1 MTGSDAS
8 GLWALAGIF
17 GGMGAIGLT
26 LWSLRNAPRM
36 ALPKDLDSTWRFR
49 SKLGLKVLADQVA
62 AHTHAHVREGLMQG
76 LPQTT
81 TAGVRCTPPGPV
93 RLRIDVVDRGF
104 PGTPFVAIFRR
115 AGPWV
120 RVELRGSRAR
130 LFPWQRCNRRQSL
143 LAQQTLLVGLA
154 GLNAGDLECVPGP

>member
-1 MTGSDAS
+1 MPSSDAS

-17 GGMGAIGLT
+17 GGMGAIGLY
-26 LWSLRNAPRM
+26 LCSLRNAPRM
-36 ALPKDLDSTWRFR
+36 TLPKGMDSTWRFR
-49 SKLGLKVLADQVA
+49 SRLGLKVLADQVA
-62 AHTHAHVREGLMQG
+62 VHTHAHVSEGLKQG

-120 RVELRGSRAR
+120 SVELRGSGAR
-130 LFPWQRCNRRQSL
+130 LFPWQRCNHRQSL
-143 LAQQTLLVGLA
+143 LAQQTLRVGLA
-154 GLNAGDLECVPGP
+154 GLNATNLEPVPRP